1 MQGADINALD
11 KESRS
16 PLLLAASRSGWR
28 TVASLIRLGADVQV
42 KDSSKRNVLH
52 LIVMYGGRLD
62 EFAHE
67 ITMVVVLSFV
77 TYDNNNN
84 NIGNNTYENAHI
96 MIPNKVLFIF
106 DKMPSFQKASNYKSF
121 SWL

>member
-1 MQGADINALD
+1 MNALD

-28 TVASLIRLGADVQV
+28 TVTSLIRLGADIQV

-52 LIVMYGGRLD
+52 LVVMYGGRLD

-67 ITMVVVLSFV
+67 ITMVISVKFNEK
-77 TYDNNNN
+77 YC
-84 NIGNNTYENAHI
+84 
-96 MIPNKVLFIF
+96 F
-106 DKMPSFQKASNYKSF
+106 
-121 SWL
+121 

>member
-1 MQGADINALD
+1 MHLRFFQGADINALD

-28 TVASLIRLGADVQV
+28 TVTSLIRLGADIHV
-42 KDSSKRNVLH
+42 KDSSKRNILH

-67 ITMVVVLSFV
+67 IIMV
-77 TYDNNNN
+77 
-84 NIGNNTYENAHI
+84 I
-96 MIPNKVLFIF
+96 FILLTT
-106 DKMPSFQKASNYKSF
+106 KYT
-121 SWL
+121 